1 LEALIILAVTTGMRL
16 GEMLALTWDAVD
28 EAAFL
33 QLQVRKSLIETK
45 SIRTNPKD
53 WWAVQ
58 MPKTDKSNRVLWLP
72 DMTREA
78 FHQLRESQP
87 LNERLAHNFVFTRQD
102 GTPLSGGLVDKV
114 WKNIRIASG
123 LRHQRFHDLRHAAAS
138 YWLAAGMSLRE
149 ISGFLGHSSYALTA
163 NLYTHLMPKAS
174 QDAASLMDSFL
185 KAAMAAKEEAI
196 RG

>member
-1 LEALIILAVTTGMRL
+1 
-16 GEMLALTWDAVD
+16 
-28 EAAFL
+28 
-33 QLQVRKSLIETK
+33 
-45 SIRTNPKD
+45 
-53 WWAVQ
+53 
-58 MPKTDKSNRVLWLP
+58 
-72 DMTREA
+72 MTREA